1 MDHYSG
7 GFSAVSRDELMG
19 TLNGLLHRLN
29 IPTSL
34 EADSLMTRVVEL
46 TAETQRLDNQ
56 LHEERSNLSDAIATV
71 NKLSVAMRCQ
81 ICLTNEVTH
90 VLAPCGHTI
99 CGDCSAQLQRNK
111 CVQINYELIYKI
123 Y

>member
-1 MDHYSG
+1 
-7 GFSAVSRDELMG
+7 MG

-34 EADSLMTRVVEL
+34 EDDSLMTRVIEL
-46 TAETQRLDNQ
+46 TAETKRLDNQ
-56 LHEERSNLSDAIATV
+56 LHEERVSLTDAMATV
-71 NKLSVAMRCQ
+71 NRLSMAMRCQ

-99 CGDCSAQLQRNK
+99 CGDCGGQLQRNK
-111 CVQINYELIYKI
+111 
-123 Y
+123 